1 MSNRFEIVVD
11 YVSLESGKYYTDV
24 IETISGMSHLDRLDS
39 LETELNNYGKTNM
52 IVTGYSPADSDM
64 VVEWKE
70 NFWQASDGN
79 PSDGIRGLSANF

>member
-1 MSNRFEIVVD
+1 MSNRFDILVD
-11 YVSLESGKYYTDV
+11 YVSLESGKFASQ
-24 IETISGMSHLDRLDS
+24 IMETISGMSHLDRLDS

-52 IVTGYSPADSDM
+52 IVTGYSPVDFDM
-64 VVEWKE
+64 VVKWKE

>member
-24 IETISGMSHLDRLDS
+24 METISGMSHLDRLDS
-39 LETELNNYGKTNM
+39 LETEINNYGKTNM

>member
-24 IETISGMSHLDRLDS
+24 METISGMSHLDRLDS

>member
-24 IETISGMSHLDRLDS
+24 METISGMSHLDRLDS
-39 LETELNNYGKTNM
+39 LETEINNYGKTNM

-64 VVEWKE
+64 VVKWKE

>member
-11 YVSLESGKYYTDV
+11 YVSLESGKYDSQ
-24 IETISGMSHLDRLDS
+24 IMETISGMSHLDRLDS
-39 LETELNNYGKTNM
+39 LETEINNYGKTNL

-64 VVEWKE
+64 VVKWKE